1 MIQMGRQTTVSRYSR
16 LLSRLQ
22 GVQMAELLHVRDASE
37 EEGLSHIPA
46 KRPFPRGYASLIT
59 FPKDA
64 GVLAHNPLA

>member
-1 MIQMGRQTTVSRYSR
+1 MIQMGRQTTVSRYLR

-22 GVQMAELLHVRDASE
+22 EVQMAKLLHVRDASE
-37 EEGLSHIPA
+37 GESSYVPA
-46 KRPFPRGYASLIT
+46 KRPFPTGYASLIT